1 VSRPSKPQLNVALS
15 RRALGIPLIAWALIT
30 LYPFA
35 WTVVLSLRTLGDLYA
50 HPFALPNH
58 LHFENYVQGWKL
70 AHVRVLAVNSLFVA
84 ALSTILV
91 LAFSAPASYAL
102 SRHKFPGRPII
113 WIYLMLGLFAPDV
126 ARLVPLAI
134 LTRWFHLYDSR
145 AGLAIVYTALGIPFC
160 TFLISSFMSAL
171 PKELEQAAVVDGAG
185 MWRIFRDVIL
195 PLSRPALVTA
205 ATFHALYCWNEFILA
220 SIILESNR
228 NLTLPIGM
236 NLALGEY
243 STNLPQFAAAVV
255 MSLIPSIVTFVLL
268 QRYVVRGLT
277 AGALRG

>member
-1 VSRPSKPQLNVALS
+1 MSTYFS
-15 RRALGIPLIAWALIT
+15 RRLLGVPLIAWAVIT
-30 LYPFA
+30 LYPFI
-35 WTVVLSLRTLGDLYA
+35 WTVILSLRTLGDLYA
-50 HPFALPNH
+50 HPFGLPHH
-58 LHFENYVQGWKL
+58 LAFGNYVQGWKL

-84 ALSTILV
+84 ALSTVLV
-91 LAFSAPASYAL
+91 LALAAPASYAL
-102 SRHKFPGRPII
+102 SRFKFRLRPVV

-134 LTRWFHLYDSR
+134 LTRAFHLHDSR
-145 AGLAIVYTALGIPFC
+145 VGLAIVYTALGIPFC

-171 PKELEQAAVVDGAG
+171 PQELEQAAVVDGAG
-185 MWRIFRDVIL
+185 MWRVFRDVIL

-220 SIILESNR
+220 SILLDSNSK
-228 NLTLPIGM
+228 LTLPIGM

-255 MSLIPSIVTFVLL
+255 MSLVPSIVTFVLL